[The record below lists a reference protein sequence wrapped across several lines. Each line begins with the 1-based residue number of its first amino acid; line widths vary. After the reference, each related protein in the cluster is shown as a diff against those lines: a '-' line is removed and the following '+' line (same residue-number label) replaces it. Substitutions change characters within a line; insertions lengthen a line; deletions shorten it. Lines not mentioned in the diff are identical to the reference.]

1 MLPPFFC
8 GKKKI
13 NKLRLIINEDWWEIS
28 IKIKKNVP
36 GAVLTFQ
43 AHSPGETLQVGHG
56 QELKPV
62 GFLNI

>member
-1 MLPPFFC
+1 M
-8 GKKKI
+8 
-13 NKLRLIINEDWWEIS
+13 RLIINEDWWEIS